1 MRNIHSSLL
10 LFAPL
15 FKKSVKPTLYDVT
28 KGSYI
33 SDNGRLA
40 TKLPARCSVRCP
52 LFKNSNSLLSTMD
65 ESSASP
71 VSDPAMLEDSTGA

>member
-15 FKKSVKPTLYDVT
+15 FKKCVKPTLYDVT

-33 SDNGRLA
+33 SENGRLA
-40 TKLPARCSVRCP
+40 TKLPCSVRCP
-52 LFKNSNSLLSTMD
+52 LFKNSNSLLSTMN